1 VPPEAPYPA
10 GSSGRVN
17 GTRGQLT
24 KMTRGFTPCGSSM
37 AATAPVVACWPE
49 FSLDRYTY
57 DGGWDIYAAGPP
69 LRLGRFS
76 PRNRPR
82 SVPLAP
88 RQGDLRHVDIA
99 TVEDTL
105 GPVHWD
111 VDNCPVAQ
119 TLVSLTDT
127 SSPAK

>member
-1 VPPEAPYPA
+1 
-10 GSSGRVN
+10 
-17 GTRGQLT
+17 
-24 KMTRGFTPCGSSM
+24 MTRILPPPGHLWRPLP
-37 AATAPVVACWPE
+37 PVVACGPE
-49 FSLDRYTY
+49 FSPDRYTY
-57 DGGWDIYAAGPP
+57 DGGWDIYAAGLPAASG
-69 LRLGRFS
+69 LAVFS

-111 VDNCPVAQ
+111 VDNCPVAME
-119 TLVSLTDT
+119 LNE
-127 SSPAK
+127 PAAVEGP

>member
-1 VPPEAPYPA
+1 
-10 GSSGRVN
+10 
-17 GTRGQLT
+17 
-24 KMTRGFTPCGSSM
+24 MTRASTPLWVIYGGHCPPWLRVGQSFPRIGTPMTVAGTSM
-37 AATAPVVACWPE
+37 PRAP
-49 FSLDRYTY
+49 RR
-57 DGGWDIYAAGPP
+57 

-99 TVEDTL
+99 TVKDTL

-111 VDNCPVAQ
+111 VDNCPVAME
-119 TLVSLTDT
+119 LNE
-127 SSPAK
+127 PAAVEGP

>member
-1 VPPEAPYPA
+1 
-10 GSSGRVN
+10 
-17 GTRGQLT
+17 
-24 KMTRGFTPCGSSM
+24 MTRVFTPCGSSM
-37 AATAPVVACWPE
+37 AGHYPPWMRVGQSFPRIGTPMTVAGTSMPRAP
-49 FSLDRYTY
+49 RR
-57 DGGWDIYAAGPP
+57 

-88 RQGDLRHVDIA
+88 RQGDLRHVDMA